1 MSSYTIIKKNKKS
14 GKIAFLMANA
24 VGTKTFKDDISNAWS
39 DSDHRVASAMMIRCI
54 DKHNDTDKFTYS
66 IDDVDESPEW

>member
-1 MSSYTIIKKNKKS
+1 MSSYTIIKKNKETEKVT
-14 GKIAFLMANA
+14 FLMANA

-39 DSDHRVASAMMIRCI
+39 DSDHRIACAMMLHCI
-54 DKHNDTDKFTYS
+54 DKHNDMDKFTYS